1 MTLPL
6 SEENPGVDLDTAL
19 GDAAAVGVDKDTIFG
34 GATLKDDVESDALLW
49 TLLTTPTPMALLT
62 VPMTFPTA
70 A

>member
-19 GDAAAVGVDKDTIFG
+19 GDAAAVGVDKD
-34 GATLKDDVESDALLW
+34 DDESDALLW
-49 TLLTTPTPMALLT
+49 RLLTTPTPMALLT
-62 VPMTFPTA
+62 VPMTFTTA